1 MIYITGNLRYHKKVS
16 DQGIKCMKE
25 PSTHIRI
32 PVSLK
37 NELDAIAALEQRDR
51 IVVVARMLNESIARM
66 NQIAKDLKERI

>member
-1 MIYITGNLRYHKKVS
+1 MVYITGNLRYHRKAS
-16 DQGIKCMKE
+16 DQGIKYMTE

-37 NELDAIAALEQRDR
+37 NRLDAIAALEQRDR

-66 NQIAKDLKERI
+66 NQSVKDLKERI